1 MPHLHD
7 DETLK
12 TLEFVCAGVLT
23 FELMLR
29 TFVGTLNWKR
39 MLLWEWTYWLDVL
52 SLLPFYLDSRC
63 WTSEINDDEL
73 PDEVRSLELLRLLR
87 ILKLVRH
94 YADWRVLMV
103 ALQNSWR
110 ALLVPTFAM
119 LMTILVLSG
128 ALFLAEGQPY
138 DRSNPYRPTAE
149 GEFRDGF
156 EAMWTIFWIVTT
168 LGTTTGPVG
177 QGTALG
183 RLIIAVA
190 VLSGLLF
197 TTMPITIVGEAFR
210 TAWEKKELLEVQMKI
225 QQFLEERNLTST
237 ELHEAFREFDTS
249 GDNQLDWG
257 EFKGALKKLGV
268 RVPVSKMRQLF
279 ALFDE
284 DETGEVDYFEFCRVL
299 IPNLDIDTS
308 HMLDQRNCDSAPS
321 PSPAPRDPRRNSI
334 SALFNRSPKRSS
346 NATGAG
352 IPPPAKRVSG
362 DGGIP
367 PPARKKM
374 LMKMQA
380 VNAFVG
386 SVRGGDSPSASPSEG
401 GGGGSPGSRR
411 TVSVFARPDANCEG
425 RKASVFQRSRTAPDL
440 QGALQKNAHCASCT
454 GSK

>member
-1 MPHLHD
+1 LKRHCSRAQAQGDAAVRLLASARTEVGCGRTSMTSKKTDARLRKMGTASANKFVSKMSRRIVPTSAYQTPNSSSRPGKSDIPLPLPRPSRLSGTAFTQRKSGIRGQLALVLMEPRSSRSATAFLVVIVSVIAMSTLNFFLSSMPHLHD

-168 LGTTTGPVG
+168 LGTTTGPGGKGGEIGRIPTLVSAVSPGPTHHCGRSVKRAALHDHADHHRRRGLPNRVG
-177 QGTALG
+177 EEGIARGPDEDPAVLG
-183 RLIIAVA
+183 RAQPHQHRAARGVPR
-190 VLSGLLF
+190 V
-197 TTMPITIVGEAFR
+197 R
-210 TAWEKKELLEVQMKI
+210 
-225 QQFLEERNLTST
+225 
-237 ELHEAFREFDTS
+237 H
-249 GDNQLDWG
+249 
-257 EFKGALKKLGV
+257 LG
-268 RVPVSKMRQLF
+268 
-279 ALFDE
+279 
-284 DETGEVDYFEFCRVL
+284 
-299 IPNLDIDTS
+299 
-308 HMLDQRNCDSAPS
+308 
-321 PSPAPRDPRRNSI
+321 
-334 SALFNRSPKRSS
+334 
-346 NATGAG
+346 
-352 IPPPAKRVSG
+352 
-362 DGGIP
+362 
-367 PPARKKM
+367 
-374 LMKMQA
+374 
-380 VNAFVG
+380 
-386 SVRGGDSPSASPSEG
+386 
-401 GGGGSPGSRR
+401 
-411 TVSVFARPDANCEG
+411 
-425 RKASVFQRSRTAPDL
+425 
-440 QGALQKNAHCASCT
+440 
-454 GSK
+454 